1 MRHNFLIKFLKTIFL
16 SHCTKEKKTNF
27 ILLHEGKKRRKKH
40 NFIMQKKKNRKKQ
53 ERNFVMINKLSDEPL
68 YSFIL

>member
-40 NFIMQKKKNRKKQ
+40 NFIMQKKKKLKKTRKK
-53 ERNFVMINKLSDEPL
+53 FCYDK
-68 YSFIL
+68 

>member
-27 ILLHEGKKRRKKH
+27 ILLHKGKKTRKKH
-40 NFIMQKKKNRKKQ
+40 NFIMQKKKKPKKIRKK
-53 ERNFVMINKLSDEPL
+53 FCYDK
-68 YSFIL
+68 

>member
-27 ILLHEGKKRRKKH
+27 ILLHEGKKTRKKH
-40 NFIMQKKKNRKKQ
+40 NFIMQKKKKLKETRKK
-53 ERNFVMINKLSDEPL
+53 FCYDK
-68 YSFIL
+68 

>member
-27 ILLHEGKKRRKKH
+27 IFLHEGKKRRKKH
-40 NFIMQKKKNRKKQ
+40 NFIMQKKKKPKETRKK
-53 ERNFVMINKLSDEPL
+53 FCYDK
-68 YSFIL
+68 

>member
-1 MRHNFLIKFLKTIFL
+1 M
-16 SHCTKEKKTNF
+16 KEKKQERNM
-27 ILLHEGKKRRKKH
+27 ILLYKR
-40 NFIMQKKKNRKKQ
+40 KKNRKKQ

>member
-40 NFIMQKKKNRKKQ
+40 NFIMQKKKKLKETRKK
-53 ERNFVMINKLSDEPL
+53 FCYDK
-68 YSFIL
+68 

>member
-27 ILLHEGKKRRKKH
+27 ILLHEGKKTRKKH
-40 NFIMQKKKNRKKQ
+40 NFIIQKKKNKK
-53 ERNFVMINKLSDEPL
+53 E
-68 YSFIL
+68 ILL

>member
-27 ILLHEGKKRRKKH
+27 ILLHEGKK
-40 NFIMQKKKNRKKQ
+40 Q
-53 ERNFVMINKLSDEPL
+53 ERNIILLCKRKKTERNKKE
-68 YSFIL
+68 ILL

>member
-40 NFIMQKKKNRKKQ
+40 NFIMQKKKKPKETRKK
-53 ERNFVMINKLSDEPL
+53 FCYDK
-68 YSFIL
+68 

>member
-27 ILLHEGKKRRKKH
+27 ILLHEGKKTRKKH
-40 NFIMQKKKNRKKQ
+40 NFIMQKKKT
-53 ERNFVMINKLSDEPL
+53 ERNKKE
-68 YSFIL
+68 ILL